1 LRDVSKERVEI
12 VMRSKREWREKENV
26 RRKEERKTH
35 DILNN
40 AMEETISCNSY
51 QLKES
56 ESKADSQRIRV
67 VGLAVDHDVWSPHRP
82 RRRVSGHV
90 DLNNNSDGTVRRVR
104 DDQF

>member
-1 LRDVSKERVEI
+1 MKP
-12 VMRSKREWREKENV
+12 KREWREKENV
-26 RRKEERKTH
+26 RRKEERKTL

-51 QLKES
+51 QLKEC
-56 ESKADSQRIRV
+56 ESKDDSQRIRV
-67 VGLAVDHDVWSPHRP
+67 VGLAVDHHVWSSHCP

-90 DLNNNSDGTVRRVR
+90 DLNNDSDGTVGRVR